1 MLVICEDCAKKY
13 NIDETRIKGKK
24 AKFSCRSCGHIIIV
38 EKPVKEESV
47 PEETSLE
54 EETGESGMESQD
66 STEASDATD
75 TKDAGDEG
83 EQEENEQEETDQVEK
98 DQEVAE
104 QDDPDSEEETSAPL
118 KKKKSKTVQGKG
130 ISISFYLLFTM
141 IVGFVTI
148 TGAFAYLYFTN
159 VPDIINRQIALRTEA
174 ITLSLSGAIKK
185 PLLLK
190 NYLQVNKEAQRI
202 AKLPGVAYASVIN
215 KKGIVVAGFFSDR
228 DRFDDN
234 FKQRINEEGFPVEIV
249 KKNPLA
255 AGVDLAS
262 SRIMVGGQTIYD
274 QVVATPDTGGEVHVG
289 IYISEVDQEIRNA
302 LFSPLALSVAGV
314 VFLTGCIAFFLLSK
328 TITRPMRELTN
339 VANRIS
345 LGETELTVAASGP
358 REMRELAVAFER
370 MRCSVNMAIN
380 AWSCA
385 SRRI

>member
-38 EKPVKEESV
+38 EKPVIEESV

-54 EETGESGMESQD
+54 EETSESGMESQD
-66 STEASDATD
+66 SSEATDATD
-75 TKDAGDEG
+75 AGAEG
-83 EQEENEQEETDQVEK
+83 EQEETDQVEN
-98 DQEVAE
+98 DQEAAE
-104 QDDPDSEEETSAPL
+104 QDDPDSEKEKTSAPL
-118 KKKKSKTVQGKG
+118 KKKKKKKRKTVHGKG
-130 ISISFYLLFTM
+130 LSISFYLLFTM
-141 IVGFVTI
+141 IIGFVTI

-159 VPDIINRQIALRTEA
+159 VPDIINRQIGLRTKA

-234 FKQRINEEGFPVEIV
+234 FKQRIDEEGFPVDIV
-249 KKNPLA
+249 KQNSLA

-328 TITRPMRELTN
+328 TIARPMRELTN

-345 LGETELTVAASGP
+345 LGEMELIVTPSGP

-370 MRCSVNMAIN
+370 MRYSVNMALS
-380 AWSCA
+380 AFKKKST
-385 SRRI
+385 